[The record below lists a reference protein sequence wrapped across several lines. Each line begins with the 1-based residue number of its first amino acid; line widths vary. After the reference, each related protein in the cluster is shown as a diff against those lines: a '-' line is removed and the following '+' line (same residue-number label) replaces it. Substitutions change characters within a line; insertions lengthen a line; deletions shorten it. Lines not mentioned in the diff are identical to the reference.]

1 MPGLAVQSAPWD
13 KVVERGNLQV
23 LLGERPSMGERA
35 PIESVWSERLNARE
49 HSPEIL
55 MRRIPGL
62 KKVQDF
68 HAPLSPDVVSIIDS
82 MGRSGG
88 FMAKSLFD
96 VATTLDSMCS
106 RDGCKKFL
114 SFPAAIVA
122 TGTRGLLIDLIRGG
136 MVDAIITTCGTL
148 DHDIARTEAA
158 YYEGSFEMD
167 DVRLRDSGYH
177 RLGNVLVPL
186 ENYGPMIEKRMQPL
200 LRRIYAEGKRSVT
213 TEELCKQIGRD
224 LASRDSL
231 LYWAQKK
238 GVPVFVPG
246 ITDGAVGSQIWLFN
260 ESHRDFNIDMIG
272 DERRLSDITSEAKET
287 GALVLGGGIS
297 KHHLI
302 WWNLFRGGLDW
313 ACYVTTASEFDGSLS
328 GASIKEAVSWGKVK
342 AKARQA
348 TLNAEVTSVLPFIVS
363 YVLTKRKSD

>member
-1 MPGLAVQSAPWD
+1 
-13 KVVERGNLQV
+13 
-23 LLGERPSMGERA
+23 
-35 PIESVWSERLNARE
+35 
-49 HSPEIL
+49 

-62 KKVQDF
+62 KKVRDF
-68 HAPLSPDVVSIIDS
+68 HAPLSTDIVSIIDS

-88 FMAKSLFD
+88 FMAKNLFD
-96 VATTLDSMCS
+96 VATTLDSMCG
-106 RDGCKKFL
+106 REGCTKFL

-122 TGTRGLLIDLIRGG
+122 TGTRGLLIDLVREG

-148 DHDIARTEAA
+148 DHDIARTEAD

-167 DVRLRDSGYH
+167 DVRLRKAGYH

-186 ENYGPMIEKRMQPL
+186 QNYGPLIEKRMQGL
-200 LRRIYAEGKRSVT
+200 LGRLYAEGTRSIT
-213 TEELCKQIGRD
+213 TEELCKRIGRD
-224 LASRDSL
+224 LGSKSSL

-246 ITDGAVGSQIWLFN
+246 ITDGAVGSQLWLFA
-260 ESHRDFNIDMIG
+260 ESHGDFKVDLIG
-272 DERRLSDITSEAKET
+272 DEKRLSDITSEAKET

-313 ACYVTTASEFDGSLS
+313 ACYITTASVFDGSLS
-328 GASIKEAVSWGKVK
+328 GASIKEAISWGKVK
-342 AKARQA
+342 VKARQA
-348 TLNAEVTSVLPFIVS
+348 ALNAEVTTVLPFIVS
-363 YVLTKRKSD
+363 YVLTKRKSG